1 MNAPELR
8 AREGPRGLEWWLAY
22 AALLAVV
29 ILPAL
34 AKLDPENP
42 SASSPLT
49 EGIWTIFYVLAALRL
64 FADRQRSAGLF
75 RSTIVLWP
83 LLLIMVLS
91 VLWSV
96 NPYIT
101 FKNSI
106 ELVGTSLIAYY
117 FVLRYPLARLL
128 DLFGFAFGS
137 IAIISLAFVFLS
149 PGRGRMYY
157 GSGEWSGVFQDKNNL
172 GTAMVLAIITLSVT
186 LFSGSRLKIAVRMFT
201 LAICLVLLAGAHS
214 ATATSAGLLALL
226 VGLGAW
232 VWRSP
237 RFGPSGRFIMAVG
250 GTFLALGIF
259 LFGFQQDALLSVLG
273 RSSTLT
279 GRTDFWPYLQQA
291 IHDRPILGY
300 GYNAFFQSASG
311 DDYLSYYVVQAGGWT
326 PYHAHDSFLQIGLDA
341 GYAGLACLAV
351 LLLSAL
357 AGGLRYLRSERGVI
371 AAWPLMIV
379 LFTIFGS
386 YTETY
391 IGNYN
396 TLEWIFFVAA
406 VLYPKRQVEA
416 APEPVRE
423 RMPLAVSA

>member
-1 MNAPELR
+1 MTAPELR
-8 AREGPRGLEWWLAY
+8 ARESPRGIEWWLAY

-34 AKLDPENP
+34 AKVDPENP

-49 EGIWTIFYVLAALRL
+49 EGVWIVFYILAAMRL
-64 FADRQRSAGLF
+64 FAERHRTADLIRRTA
-75 RSTIVLWP
+75 VLWP
-83 LLLIMVLS
+83 LLLIMLLS
-91 VLWSV
+91 TLWSV

-106 ELVGTSLIAYY
+106 ELLGTSLIAYY

-128 DLFGFAFGS
+128 NLFSFAFGS
-137 IAIISLAFVFLS
+137 IAIMSLALVFLS
-149 PGRGRMYY
+149 PGRGRMDW
-157 GSGEWSGVFQDKNNL
+157 GGGAWSGVFQDKNNL

-186 LFSGSRLKIAVRMFT
+186 LFSGSKRRIVARMFT
-201 LAICLVLLAGAHS
+201 LAVCLVLLAGAHS
-214 ATATSAGLLALL
+214 ATATAAGIMALL
-226 VGLGAW
+226 VGLGSW

-250 GTFLALGIF
+250 GTFLVLGLF

-273 RSSTLT
+273 RSDTLT

-326 PYHAHDSFLQIGLDA
+326 PYHAHDSFLQVGLDA
-341 GYAGLACLAV
+341 GYAGLACLAA
-351 LLLSAL
+351 LLLAAL
-357 AGGLRYLRSERGVI
+357 SGGLRYLRSERGVI

-406 VLYPKRQVEA
+406 VLYPRRLTETT
-416 APEPVRE
+416 PEPVRE
-423 RMPLAVSA
+423 RMPLAASA